1 MAISVQMRVAE
12 GETEGR
18 TVCWDCWTKPLVIE
32 ALGIWLGSRSFSSK
46 PVTHSALSKALYK
59 AQKFGAQ

>member
-1 MAISVQMRVAE
+1 MSATRQVLTNTAVSVQMRVAA

-32 ALGIWLGSRSFSSK
+32 ALGIWLGSRSFSST
-46 PVTHSALSKALYK
+46 PRE
-59 AQKFGAQ
+59 